1 MADRVLI
8 VGNGI
13 SRLAYQDDIAA
24 RKGEVWACNYAFR
37 EFPDIITRLTGHD
50 FALVDA
56 QKAKDERGY
65 RYRIFSGPMA
75 SKPEGWELFTVPPK
89 WHRDSGTTL
98 VAQALHE
105 DLDVDLVGFDLGGPD
120 VHAHKQY
127 QQDKTAWIHRWAEI
141 VEEWGSDRLH
151 FIGYDHLPF
160 IRSVILDPLTA
171 KAYARAY
178 KARRPHIDTAEYRK
192 IHMEVIMADKEKP
205 AEPAKRVKYMD
216 TDHIAVVSAAVAAI
230 YKLKDPDGKK
240 YRILGDV
247 RPEEAPKPKAAA
259 KEKAA
264 AKDEE

>member
-13 SRLAYQDDIAA
+13 SRLAYQADILAY
-24 RKGEVWACNYAFR
+24 KGEVWACNYAFR

-75 SKPEGWELFTVPPK
+75 NKAPGWDIFTVPPK

-105 DLDVDLVGFDLGGPD
+105 GFEVDLVGFDLGGAD

-127 QQDKTAWIHRWAEI
+127 QQDKTAWVRRWAEI
-141 VEEWGSDRLH
+141 VEEWGADRLH

-160 IRSVILDPLTA
+160 IRSVILDPSSA

-192 IHMEVIMADKEKP
+192 IHMEVVMADKAKP
-205 AEPAKRVKYMD
+205 AEPAKRVKYIE
-216 TDHIAVVSAAVAAI
+216 TGHIAVVSAAVAAV
-230 YKLKDPDGKK
+230 YKKKDPDSEV
-240 YRILGDV
+240 YRILRDAK
-247 RPEEAPKPKAAA
+247 PEDAPKPKAAA
-259 KEKAA
+259 KDKAI